1 ASSTRCACWRART
14 PTPSPRPTPLPRRPC
29 IPHPHHRRPPMSA
42 LDPSPL
48 ARGARPQDSDSA
60 APEDAGGTES
70 NGLMARL
77 GRLWDRGRLPGAAEI
92 APLFQARLTDVAAN
106 KLARSWCAAYTAAD
120 GKRRRE
126 LLAGLAQVDAGLQ
139 ARGDRGLKLFKRF
152 NALPDGLRFLVALR
166 ADMLRWRKQVA
177 GLQAL
182 DKDLE
187 SLLSAW
193 FDVGLLELRP
203 LTWDSPASL
212 LEKLIIYEAVH
223 EIRSWD
229 DLRHRV
235 APDRRRYAYFHPQMP
250 DVPLIF
256 VEVAFATQMADNVQS
271 LLDTAAPPQDLDKA
285 RWAIF
290 YSISNT
296 QAGLR
301 GISFGNFLL
310 KRVIE
315 RLLEELPRLK
325 SFATLSPMPGL
336 AEWLSRLSAQEV
348 EEIVRD
354 KGRTRAGAPDGAR
367 WAARLARAATGKPSE
382 ALRRAGLRL
391 AAHYVQTMKNGL
403 PLDPVARFHLGNGA
417 RAERVNWAADVS
429 TKGLQQSCGMMVNY
443 LYELDKLDDNLSRL
457 GQGKPPEPGGMSRA
471 DRPTGAPRGARH
483 GDTMQRPDRVTLR
496 REGAVAHVTLAHD
509 GRLNAITVSMWHELR
524 GVFEGLS
531 ADEAVR
537 CVVVAG

>member
-1 ASSTRCACWRART
+1 MTAQDS
-14 PTPSPRPTPLPRRPC
+14 
-29 IPHPHHRRPPMSA
+29 
-42 LDPSPL
+42 SPL
-48 ARGARPQDSDSA
+48 ARLARSPDADTAPQNSSGAESA
-60 APEDAGGTES
+60 
-70 NGLMARL
+70 GLMARL
-77 GRLWDRGRLPGAAEI
+77 GRLWDRERLPGASEI
-92 APLFQARLTDVAAN
+92 VPMFQARLTDVAAN
-106 KLARSWCAAYTAAD
+106 KLARNWCAVYGAAD

-126 LLAGLAQVDAGLQ
+126 MLAALSRIDAQLEPRGEGGL
-139 ARGDRGLKLFKRF
+139 RFFKRL

-235 APDRRRYAYFHPQMP
+235 APDRRCYAYFHPQMP

-256 VEVAFATQMADNVQS
+256 VEVAFDVKMSDNVQAV
-271 LLDTAAPPQDLDKA
+271 LDMEAPAQDLDKA

-296 QAGLR
+296 QPGLR

-315 RLLEELPRLK
+315 CLLEELPKLRN
-325 SFATLSPMPGL
+325 FATLSPIPGL
-336 AEWLSRLSAQEV
+336 TDWLSKLSAAEV
-348 EEIVRD
+348 EDILRE
-354 KGRTRAGAPDGAR
+354 KKRTRAQAPDGAR
-367 WAARLARAATGKPSE
+367 WVERLTKAATRKSPEVVQRAA
-382 ALRRAGLRL
+382 
-391 AAHYVQTMKNGL
+391 MKLVVRYLTSTKNNL
-403 PLDPVARFHLGNGA
+403 PIDPVARFHLGNGA
-417 RAERVNWAADVS
+417 RIERLNWAADTS
-429 TKGLQQSCGMMVNY
+429 PKGLRQSCGIMVNY
-443 LYELDKLDDNLSRL
+443 LYDLDDLDGNLEQL
-457 GQGKPPEPGGMSRA
+457 QQGKPRISR
-471 DRPTGAPRGARH
+471 GIAR
-483 GDTMQRPDRVTLR
+483 M
-496 REGAVAHVTLAHD
+496 A
-509 GRLNAITVSMWHELR
+509 
-524 GVFEGLS
+524 
-531 ADEAVR
+531 
-537 CVVVAG
+537 

>member
-1 ASSTRCACWRART
+1 MT
-14 PTPSPRPTPLPRRPC
+14 
-29 IPHPHHRRPPMSA
+29 A
-42 LDPSPL
+42 LDSSPL
-48 ARGARPQDSDSA
+48 ARGARP
-60 APEDAGGTES
+60 PEDNAVSDEKAVAES
-70 NGLMARL
+70 AGLMARL
-77 GRLWDRGRLPGAAEI
+77 GRWWERDRVPSAAEI
-92 APLFQARLTDVAAN
+92 LPLFQARLTDVAAN
-106 KLARSWCAAYTAAD
+106 KLARTWCATYSAAD

-126 LLAGLAQVDAGLQ
+126 LLAGLAKVDEGLPS
-139 ARGDRGLKLFKRF
+139 REDRGLVFFKRL

-182 DKDLE
+182 DRDLE

-235 APDRRRYAYFHPQMP
+235 APDRRCYAYFHPQMP

-256 VEVAFATQMADNVQS
+256 VEVAFATQMADNVQEV
-271 LLDTAAPPQDLDKA
+271 LDTNAPPQDLDKA

-296 QAGLR
+296 QPGLR

-315 RLLEELPRLK
+315 RLVEELPKLRF
-325 SFATLSPMPGL
+325 FATLSPIPGL
-336 AEWLSRLSAQEV
+336 VDWLSRLSAAEV
-348 EEIVRD
+348 EGIVRE

-367 WAARLARAATGKPSE
+367 WVARLSKAATGKPSE
-382 ALRRAGLRL
+382 VVQRAGMKLVT
-391 AAHYVQTMKNGL
+391 HYLLTMKNNQ
-403 PLDPVARFHLGNGA
+403 PVDPVARFHLGNGA
-417 RAERVNWAADVS
+417 RIERLNWAADTS
-429 TKGLQQSCGMMVNY
+429 AKGLGQSCGMMVNY
-443 LYELDKLDDNLSRL
+443 LYNLDDLDANLEQL
-457 GQGKPPEPGGMSRA
+457 GQGKPRVSRGISRIA
-471 DRPTGAPRGARH
+471 
-483 GDTMQRPDRVTLR
+483 
-496 REGAVAHVTLAHD
+496 
-509 GRLNAITVSMWHELR
+509 
-524 GVFEGLS
+524 
-531 ADEAVR
+531 
-537 CVVVAG
+537 

>member
-1 ASSTRCACWRART
+1 MT
-14 PTPSPRPTPLPRRPC
+14 
-29 IPHPHHRRPPMSA
+29 A
-42 LDPSPL
+42 LDSSPL
-48 ARGARPQDSDSA
+48 ARGARPPESDTVSDEKAVAESA
-60 APEDAGGTES
+60 
-70 NGLMARL
+70 GLMARL
-77 GRLWDRGRLPGAAEI
+77 GRLWDRDRPPSATEI
-92 APLFQARLTDVAAN
+92 LPLFQARLTDVAAN
-106 KLARSWCAAYTAAD
+106 KLARTWCAAYTAAD

-126 LLAGLAQVDAGLQ
+126 LLTGLAQVDAGLQ
-139 ARGDRGLKLFKRF
+139 PRGDRGLAFFKRL

-235 APDRRRYAYFHPQMP
+235 APDRRCYAYFHPQMP

-256 VEVAFATQMADNVQS
+256 VEVAFATQMADNVQVV
-271 LLDTAAPPQDLDKA
+271 LDTAAPPADLDKA

-296 QAGLR
+296 QPGLR

-315 RLLEELPRLK
+315 RLVEELPKLRF
-325 SFATLSPMPGL
+325 FATLSPIPGL
-336 AEWLSRLSAQEV
+336 VDWLSRLSAAEV
-348 EEIVRD
+348 EKIVRD

-367 WAARLARAATGKPSE
+367 WAARLSKAATGKPSE
-382 ALRRAGLRL
+382 VVQRAGMKLV
-391 AAHYVQTMKNGL
+391 AHYLMTMKNNQ
-403 PLDPVARFHLGNGA
+403 PIDPVARFHLGNGA
-417 RAERVNWAADVS
+417 RIERLNWAADTS
-429 TKGLQQSCGMMVNY
+429 AKGLSQSCGMMVNY
-443 LYELDKLDDNLSRL
+443 LYDLDDLDGNLEQL
-457 GQGKPPEPGGMSRA
+457 GQGKPRVSR
-471 DRPTGAPRGARH
+471 GIARI
-483 GDTMQRPDRVTLR
+483 
-496 REGAVAHVTLAHD
+496 A
-509 GRLNAITVSMWHELR
+509 
-524 GVFEGLS
+524 
-531 ADEAVR
+531 
-537 CVVVAG
+537 